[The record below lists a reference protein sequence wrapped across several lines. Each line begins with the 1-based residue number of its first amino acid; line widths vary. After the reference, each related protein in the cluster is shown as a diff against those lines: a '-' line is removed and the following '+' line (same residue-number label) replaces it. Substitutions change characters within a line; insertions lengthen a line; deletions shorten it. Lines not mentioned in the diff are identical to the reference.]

1 MKKFLLAIL
10 ILTSTTMADAVTTM
24 HLQLKDGSVLSGY
37 IQKQDDKGM
46 LTFQSESA
54 VICLSESAGVAITGE
69 RTVNVTELGKAWCKW
84 ADEHT
89 EFVQT
94 NGGTRQLLVADVT
107 AKGHTAR
114 QVVILERG
122 VLTRYQEMTPQTYTI
137 PIADVVRI
145 CGELR
150 EPLMLSGINRI
161 YQLKSGQQY
170 EGQYAEENDSTLT
183 LLLGTGVRQSLF
195 INDVVKYTYRPINAN
210 QTIFEQSALLDVLK
224 TRQGGE
230 LKGIVIEQNYMGKTD
245 ADNYYL
251 IQQQSGAI
259 QSVKVSDV
267 TETCK
272 EENPQYAP
280 KYDIVLKE
288 GEILVNRQAAKIV
301 NANKQNGYVTLD
313 SIGNDMTIDHA
324 SSAKTLVSVEYREGA
339 TMKFGTF
346 AVVKVQRQEDK
357 KGVTTYYFTI
367 DDITTFQPSKTPE
380 TSVNKTV
387 KLEYE
392 VEGTGVFALYDK
404 EKGKAIPFIIK

>member
-1 MKKFLLAIL
+1 
-10 ILTSTTMADAVTTM
+10 
-24 HLQLKDGSVLSGY
+24 
-37 IQKQDDKGM
+37 
-46 LTFQSESA
+46 
-54 VICLSESAGVAITGE
+54 
-69 RTVNVTELGKAWCKW
+69 
-84 ADEHT
+84 
-89 EFVQT
+89 
-94 NGGTRQLLVADVT
+94 
-107 AKGHTAR
+107 
-114 QVVILERG
+114 
-122 VLTRYQEMTPQTYTI
+122 
-137 PIADVVRI
+137 
-145 CGELR
+145 
-150 EPLMLSGINRI
+150 
-161 YQLKSGQQY
+161 
-170 EGQYAEENDSTLT
+170 
-183 LLLGTGVRQSLF
+183 
-195 INDVVKYTYRPINAN
+195 
-210 QTIFEQSALLDVLK
+210 
-224 TRQGGE
+224 
-230 LKGIVIEQNYMGKTD
+230 MGKTD

-313 SIGNDMTIDHA
+313 SIGNDMTIAHT